1 MKFSKGHKK
10 VGGIKKGQVQKR
22 TKAWDQL
29 GEFFTQAGAER
40 AKKIMVNADDKEFM
54 TYYDKLI
61 EYFKPKLQRTDL
73 TSDGEKI
80 QTGPPPQIIIKL
92 DNGKDSK

>member
-1 MKFSKGHKK
+1 VKFGKGHKK

-22 TKAWDQL
+22 TRAWDQL

-40 AKKIMVNADDKEFM
+40 AKDIMIKADDKEFM
-54 TYYDKLI
+54 IYYDKLI

-73 TSDGEKI
+73 TTDGEKI
-80 QTGPPPQIIIKL
+80 IPTAPPQIIIKL
-92 DNGKDSK
+92 DNGKDSQ